1 MRVEDIEDGVCPISL
16 GFVKLPTNLFS
27 ARGREHRD
35 LLPDCQ
41 SDDDD
46 DDDDEEEDDEEE
58 KEEEEE
64 TNLVMA
70 WLPCLTVTVGNAAT
84 SGNDFLRCIAELP
97 TA

>member
-27 ARGREHRD
+27 TGGREHRD
-35 LLPDCQ
+35 LLPDRQ
-41 SDDDD
+41 SDDDN
-46 DDDDEEEDDEEE
+46 DDDEEE
-58 KEEEEE
+58 EEEEE

>member
-27 ARGREHRD
+27 TGGREHRD
-35 LLPDCQ
+35 LLPDHQ
-41 SDDDD
+41 SDDDV
-46 DDDDEEEDDEEE
+46 DDEEEDEDDE
-58 KEEEEE
+58 EEEEE